1 MRKIIKYLFQV
12 TFKTQSERQALKNTN
27 IIHNINTEL
36 SKLPPNEVLSIVDPK
51 TKKMPAPILRK
62 SAVTS
67 TDYESSEELS
77 SNEDLVHTD
86 DDEDNVID
94 CNSIGYSSCD
104 VIREIVLDDGRKEIL
119 YSNGNL
125 KKISADGKNVKVIYY
140 NGDVKESREDSERYY
155 FAKTKTYH
163 TTYKTGLEIIEFPKY
178 DQYFILIV
186 W

>member
-1 MRKIIKYLFQV
+1 MRKMMGYLFQV
-12 TFKTQSERQALKNTN
+12 TFKTQTERQALKNTN
-27 IIHNINTEL
+27 IIHNVNTEL
-36 SKLPPNEVLSIVDPK
+36 SKLTPNEVLSMVDPK
-51 TKKMPAPILRK
+51 TEKIPPPILRK

-67 TDYESSEELS
+67 TDCESSEELS
-77 SNEDLVHTD
+77 SNEDPLHTD
-86 DDEDNVID
+86 DEDDVND
-94 CNSIGYSSCD
+94 CNSTRHSSSD

-125 KKISADGKNVKVIYY
+125 KKISVDGKNVKVIYY

-178 DQYFILIV
+178 DQYYFILIV
-186 W
+186 